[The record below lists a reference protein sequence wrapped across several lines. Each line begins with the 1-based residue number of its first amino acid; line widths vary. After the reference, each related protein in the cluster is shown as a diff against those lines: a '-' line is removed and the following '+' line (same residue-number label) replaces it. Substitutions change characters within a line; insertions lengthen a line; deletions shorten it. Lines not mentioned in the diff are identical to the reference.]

1 MFMAIMV
8 MATVEK
14 TDKRSIVN
22 ALTLITFFITIPS
35 SLAGEWTFEPN
46 LGLTEIFTDNVE
58 LTNRNQ
64 QSSLVSQLIV
74 GINTEFKS
82 KKAFL
87 SFSGTE
93 TLAAF
98 SHDSELNDDFQT
110 IQADGLFTLWKQG
123 PQLVINSNITN
134 VSKNDADNSLS
145 DLVSSDTIQ
154 QTRNNAGFQYNTTN
168 SDYSIASSLMYN
180 LVETEDNI
188 GESQGYSATL
198 ASKNGN
204 AARKVFWQINGQFSH
219 LENNDLMGE
228 NYTIE
233 SKLGFIT
240 PYKLNP
246 FIRLYS
252 EDISGDV
259 SGTNANSVPTWGPGI
274 RYLAAKHFLIDLSY
288 NYVQDDKSASDDY
301 IAASI
306 DWQPSIRTSLKA
318 SYSKRF
324 FGDSYGLD
332 FTHRTKRLTN
342 NISYHE
348 TIEVFDRNSF
358 QENDLGNYW
367 CPVTDEQIN
376 IFIKDCFVLSRP
388 PTDTTNFQLVPIT
401 SRTLIENNEFTLN
414 KRLAWQS
421 TLVLSRTTFTL
432 DLSSRERSGL
442 SSDIVD
448 EYLDAS
454 FNITRKT
461 SKKSDI
467 DLRVS
472 YSKNI
477 FDNGN
482 LDGIRQKDIYK
493 TISTTYNRKL
503 ASSLK
508 AFITLQYLDRDS
520 TRIDRIYTEAR
531 ASINITKDF

>member
-259 SGTNANSVPTWGPGI
+259 SGTNPNSVPTWGPGI

-288 NYVQDDKSASDDY
+288 NYVQDDKSGSDDY

-332 FTHRTKRLTN
+332 FTHRTKRLIN

-358 QENDLGNYW
+358 QENDLGLYW
-367 CPVTDEQIN
+367 CPVIDEQTN
-376 IFIKDCFVLSRP
+376 LFIEDCFVLSRS

-520 TRIDRIYTEAR
+520 TRTDRIYTEAR